1 MQEVH
6 HPLRDDILDL
16 LESSDLE
23 NQDCYKRM
31 LDYIIHLFNSQG
43 LGSDYYGYHNIDHEL
58 EVTYIA
64 LKAACWKD
72 ERNDITPDELSH
84 LFVAALIHD
93 FDPLKDI
100 DKPHE
105 ENVIQF
111 VEQNEEFQK
120 LIEEAKLD
128 FNLIKSLVYRT
139 VYPWRGQI
147 KEETEQQIDRCFQ
160 LSLVTKNKPR
170 VKARYKNLGWFLS
183 VSDRIGGYALGDF
196 SKALE
201 MAKMNAHASAWHP
214 LLIVRRAVAFY
225 EDLLNNESE
234 MAERVLCALPTHLR
248 KNFMNNVISFMKL
261 RQYELQNKASI
272 VYENLTLIPT
282 TESIKTKKST
292 EFIKTI
298 MTIYDELPKPLQFQ
312 RIGFTDFCKDPQT
325 ILCTLRLNSEHG
337 EIVGFARG
345 GSLERYK
352 LRSELSDD
360 HWGKNDTIFLEPIA
374 LKQGYWGLEGGGALR
389 NLFISEAKSAKF
401 KYLSSFSLRTL
412 IKNKNKTEQVVYHQ
426 QFNPEHMDYYRI
438 LL

>member
-16 LESSDLE
+16 LESSEVE

-31 LDYIIHLFNSQG
+31 LDHIIHLFNSQG

-58 EVTYIA
+58 EVTYVT

-72 ERNDITPDELSH
+72 ERNDITPDELGH

-111 VEQNEEFQK
+111 VEQNKEFQK
-120 LIEEAKLD
+120 LIEEAELD

-139 VYPWRGQI
+139 VYPWRGQV
-147 KEETEQQIDRCFQ
+147 KEETESQIDQCLQ
-160 LSLVTKNKPR
+160 SSLATKNKPEA
-170 VKARYKNLGWFLS
+170 KERYKNLGWFLS

-214 LLIVRRAVAFY
+214 SLIVRRAVAYY

-234 MAERVLCALPTHLR
+234 MAERILCALPTPLR

-261 RQYELQNKASI
+261 RQHELQNKASI
-272 VYENLTLIPT
+272 VYENLTLVPT
-282 TESIKTKKST
+282 TESINTKKSS

-298 MTIYDELPKPLQFQ
+298 FTIYDELPKPLQFQ
-312 RIGFTDFCKDPQT
+312 RIGFTDSCKDPKT
-325 ILCTLRLNSEHG
+325 ILCTLRLNSKHG
-337 EIVGFARG
+337 DIIGFARG
-345 GSLERYK
+345 GPLERYT

-360 HWGKNDTIFLEPIA
+360 SWGGNNTIFLEPIA
-374 LKQGYWGLEGGGALR
+374 LKQGYWGLQGGGELR
-389 NLFISEAKSAKF
+389 NLFISEAKSANF

-412 IKNKNKTEQVVYHQ
+412 IEKRKKTEQVKHHQ